1 MVLKVTVKYSG
12 VAKRKDGEASIEL
25 SDNWNFEDTHIWIYL
40 TSSDR
45 QINSDSICVKWIFY
59 SNLIDFEGV
68 ILATR

>member
-12 VAKRKDGEASIEL
+12 VAKRKDGEVSIEL

-45 QINSDSICVKWIFY
+45 QTNSDSICVK
-59 SNLIDFEGV
+59 
-68 ILATR
+68 

>member
-1 MVLKVTVKYSG
+1 MW
-12 VAKRKDGEASIEL
+12 EASIEL